1 MANYPNNP
9 IPSMVSGPEVIDP
22 SFEYIVDQGYSV
34 RRAKHSRPR
43 HRWTLEYL
51 ALKTQEMRQLRDF
64 VHFARLSQLDFAWQH
79 PTALDLVLV
88 TPTTPTTVGGFHG
101 LATGQWVIL
110 YDTPLVPL
118 PHLTGQAWQ
127 ITRFDVLNL
136 FLNNSVGQGIAAN
149 MYMQLYVPHMKIVA
163 ANDTFAA
170 PVTHRGPEQVRAD
183 IPYPGYYAYTVTLE
197 ELF

>member
-1 MANYPNNP
+1 
-9 IPSMVSGPEVIDP
+9 MVSAPEIIDP
-22 SFEYIVDQGYSV
+22 VFEYQVDSGYSV
-34 RRAKHSRPR
+34 RRSRWSRPR
-43 HRWTLEYL
+43 HRWTLEYRG
-51 ALKTQEMRQLRDF
+51 LKTQDMRQIRDF

-88 TPTTPTTVGGFHG
+88 SPTTPVTVGGFHG
-101 LATGQWVIL
+101 LATGQWIIL
-110 YDTPLVPL
+110 YSVPATPL
-118 PHLTGQAWQ
+118 PHMTGRAWQ

-136 FLNNSVGQGIAAN
+136 LVNDSVGQGIATN

-163 ANDTFAA
+163 AEDSFPA

-183 IPYPGYYAYTVTLE
+183 LPYPGYYAYTVTLE